1 MNIKIIM
8 AEAREGRELSNFIRY
23 HEITELMKLKES
35 VGKAVG
41 FVTKPPGVVVGVN
54 FGKTKSTRHWIIK
67 VIIKSGT
74 NPKQIV
80 RYIIK
85 NREIISE
92 TFKRYLERSMWFDL
106 DLRINRDDTWIH
118 IPAEAEEGSGD
129 LEFNRLSFGTKNS
142 PRDLEAEINLSNP
155 GLYRTKGRDLPD
167 EENLIEVLVNEIKSE
182 ETEKD
187 EKLTDV
193 DIQTDTLHRRTVNGL
208 NIIFKKNVTITEK

>member
-1 MNIKIIM
+1 MT
-8 AEAREGRELSNFIRY
+8 EAREGRELSNFIRY

-106 DLRINRDDTWIH
+106 DLRINRNDTARSWIH
-118 IPAEAEEGSGD
+118 IPAEAKEESGD

-155 GLYRTKGRDLPD
+155 GLYRCKGRDLPD
-167 EENLIEVLVNEIKSE
+167 EEDLIEVLVNEIKSE
-182 ETEKD
+182 EAEKD
-187 EKLTDV
+187 ERLTDV
-193 DIQTDTLHRRTVNGL
+193 DIRTDTLHRRTVNGL
-208 NIIFKKNVTITEK
+208 NIIFEKNVTITEK